1 MRSESEFEAQ
11 QGKVLNLKYNFINKC
26 LCFVGFFNRTVLFCF
41 CQLYEFHVSECTLFS
56 VIGNACCLDLN
67 AFPLSLSAAIFDS
80 IVRVSK
86 NMINPM
92 GHLIM

>member
-1 MRSESEFEAQ
+1 M
-11 QGKVLNLKYNFINKC
+11 
-26 LCFVGFFNRTVLFCF
+26 
-41 CQLYEFHVSECTLFS
+41 LFS
-56 VIGNACCLDLN
+56 FHQLHELHVNEHTSVYITGIAYGLDLN
-67 AFPLSLSAAIFDS
+67 ASRLSFCAAIFDS